1 MSFFFRYFA
10 AYLQYNR
17 FMKPLRQKLAR
28 YNAPQEAK
36 AKGIYPYFT
45 PISSEQDTEVLVNDH
60 KVLMFGSNS
69 YLGLTGHP
77 KIKEAA
83 KAAIDKYGTGCAG
96 SPFLNGTLDI
106 HIQLQ
111 NELATFLGKDDVMLF
126 SAGFQANSGTIPCV
140 LGRNDVLFY
149 DELDHAS
156 IMEGKL
162 ITFADTKK
170 YKHLDLEHLE
180 RLLQKSPES
189 ACKMVV
195 TDGVFSM
202 EGDVAPI
209 DKLVAL
215 CDKYEATLMVD
226 EAHGLGVFGR
236 EGRGSA
242 DHFGM
247 LPKVDIIMGTF
258 SKSLASVGGF
268 IAADKETINY
278 MKHNVRPYIFTASIP
293 PAATASVLA
302 ALNIMR
308 NESERKVSLWDNT
321 NYAMKCFRDL
331 NFEIGH
337 TQSPI
342 IPLFIRDAEK
352 TFRITHEI
360 FEEGVFVTPVIPPA
374 VPSEDTLIRF
384 ALMATHKHEQIDR
397 AVESIYKCFK
407 KEEIL

>member
-1 MSFFFRYFA
+1 
-10 AYLQYNR
+10 
-17 FMKPLRQKLAR
+17 MKPLQKKLAR
-28 YNAPQEAK
+28 YTAPQEAK

-45 PISSEQDTEVLVNDH
+45 PISSEQNTEVLVNGK

-69 YLGLTGHP
+69 YLGLTNHP

-111 NELATFLGKDDVMLF
+111 DELAEFLGKDGVMLF
-126 SAGFQANSGTIPCV
+126 SAGFLANSGTIPCV
-140 LGRNDVLFY
+140 TGRNDYMIY

-162 ITFADTKK
+162 ITFANTLK
-170 YKHLDLEHLE
+170 YKHCNLDDLE
-180 RLLQKSPES
+180 RVLQRCPVEASKL
-189 ACKMVV
+189 VV

-209 DKLVAL
+209 PEMVEL
-215 CDKYEATLMVD
+215 CNRYDATLMVD

-236 EGRGSA
+236 EGRGTC
-242 DHFGM
+242 DHFGKLLEVEM
-247 LPKVDIIMGTF
+247 VMGTF

-268 IAADKETINY
+268 LAADKETINY

-293 PAATASVLA
+293 PSATASVLA
-302 ALNIMR
+302 ALHIMR
-308 NESERKVSLWDNT
+308 SEPDRNTALWDNT
-321 NYAMKCFRDL
+321 HYSMQCFKDL
-331 NFEIGH
+331 GFEIGH
-337 TQSPI
+337 TQTPI
-342 IPLFIRDAEK
+342 IPLFIRDNDK
-352 TFRITHEI
+352 TFLLTHMI
-360 FEEGVFVTPVIPPA
+360 FDEGVFVTPVIAPA

-384 ALMATHKHEQIDR
+384 ALMATHTHEQIDF
-397 AVESIYKCFK
+397 AVDKIYKCFK
-407 KEEIL
+407 QVGVL